1 MMRAIRESTLVMTLP
16 ANITLQEKLYKW
28 SYWLV
33 AVICAISTLVLT
45 GWFFN
50 VVALKTLGAPVTAM
64 YPLTALSFILISI
77 AFYLLASRKRHYVAG
92 GYAIVVLV
100 LMVISFKLGA
110 SLFKW
115 NDAIDIFL
123 YGDKNIGQAMPFTR
137 MAPSVSLGFIL
148 ASVALLLTHLLQRR
162 TLLPAQIVALTLLV
176 LGLLA
181 LLGYLYK
188 AEKMY
193 GIILSTPMALPSGMC
208 FVLFAL
214 AVLFFSPS
222 VGLMAL
228 FSSSLTGGILTR
240 VLIPA
245 SIIIPSVFGIIA
257 LSGYRDGQ
265 YNVEHGFV
273 YYVLSI
279 VVILV
284 AFVAYYA
291 FLFNKRDIA
300 KQQTEQA
307 LLDAE
312 VQARTIFEEAPEAI
326 IMIDEKGK
334 VRRWNSQAVLL
345 FGWTKHEAMDRLL
358 ADMII
363 PVEYREAHIRGIQR
377 FLSTG
382 KGTII
387 GDTIDMPALTKD
399 GRTLDV
405 SLRISSLVIN
415 NQQFFV
421 GFVRDITLRKKL
433 ERQLQTFN
441 ESLEREV
448 KDKTKELT
456 DMFERVTDGF
466 IALDKDYRYTYVNER
481 AREMIHKDPAELI
494 GKCVWDVFP
503 ESVGSPTHK
512 AFEAAMHTQKH
523 VQNIDHYKP
532 SNLWLESNIYPSANG
547 LSVFMRDITRQRERE
562 QEVAEARIL
571 ADKLI
576 DSLPGVFYF
585 YDVNGKFIRWN
596 KKLEEVTGYGS
607 DEIAVMHPVQLFPD
621 DEKEYISGRIAT
633 VFEKGSNDAEA
644 DFLSKTGE
652 RTSYYFKAVLIEYN
666 GMPCLLGSGI
676 DITERKKAEERLKQS
691 EQNYKLLFEKNPLP
705 MWILSLP
712 EYKVMDVNSACL
724 QQYGYSRREFLALDI
739 KDLLS
744 PQELPKMQAQ
754 LNLNFR
760 GLHHAGVWRHQNKE
774 GVTIYA
780 DIMTHDIYYKD
791 APARLVLAKEV
802 TEQYLAEERL
812 KKSYDEI
819 RELTEYLQKVREEE
833 RMRISH
839 EIHDELGQLLTV
851 LKIDISWINK
861 RIPDGNV
868 AIKKKISETLGM
880 VDHTVKAVRRIAS
893 ELRPALLDDLG
904 LKAAML
910 WHIKDFENRSGV
922 RTEVQLPEQE
932 LKLTDERKTA
942 LYRILQESLTNVS
955 RHSEAGKVLIRMIK
969 ENNKV
974 VMTITDNGKGFD
986 PGKGSLKTLGLLGM
1000 KERALGMGGDYHIQS
1015 EPGKGTTVQ
1024 VILPI
1029 EGETAG
1035 NSSIL
1040 S

>member
-1 MMRAIRESTLVMTLP
+1 MGVVSAM
-16 ANITLQEKLYKW
+16 
-28 SYWLV
+28 
-33 AVICAISTLVLT
+33 AVLVLI

-50 VVALKTLGAPVTAM
+50 ISILKTLGAPVTAM
-64 YPLTALSFILISI
+64 YPLTALCFLLISV
-77 AFYLLASRKRHYVAG
+77 AFYLLAARKRHYVAT

-100 LMVISFKLGA
+100 MITVSFKLGA
-110 SLFKW
+110 SVFNW
-115 NDAIDIFL
+115 NDAVDIFF
-123 YGDKNIGQAMPFTR
+123 YGDEGIGNSMPFTR
-137 MAPSVSLGFIL
+137 MAPSVALGFII
-148 ASVALLLTHLLQRR
+148 ASVALLLTHVLSQRS
-162 TLLPAQIVALTLLV
+162 LLPAQIVAITLFV

-193 GIILSTPMALPSGMC
+193 GIILSTPMALPSGLS

-222 VGLMAL
+222 VGIMSL
-228 FSSSLTGGILTR
+228 FSSSLTGGVLTR

-257 LSGYRDGQ
+257 LSGYREGR

-279 VVILV
+279 VVILA

-291 FLFNKRDIA
+291 FLLNRRDLV
-300 KQQTEQA
+300 KQLTDQA
-307 LLDAE
+307 LQDVE
-312 VQARTIFEEAPEAI
+312 IQARTIFEGAPEAI
-326 IMIDEKGK
+326 IMIDEEGI
-334 VRRWNSQAVLL
+334 VRRWNPQAALL
-345 FGWTKHEAMDRLL
+345 FGWSKQEAMGRLL
-358 ADMII
+358 AEMIV
-363 PVEYREAHIRGIQR
+363 PEAYREAHTQGMQR

-382 KGTII
+382 QSNII
-387 GDTIDMPALTKD
+387 GDTVDLPALTKD

-441 ESLEREV
+441 ESLEIEV
-448 KDKTKELT
+448 KEKTKELT

-466 IALDKDYRYTYVNER
+466 IALDKDYCYLYVNKK
-481 AREMIHKDPAELI
+481 AGEMLHKDPADLA
-494 GKCVWDVFP
+494 GKCIWDVFP
-503 ESVGSPTHK
+503 DAAGSSTHK
-512 AFEAAMHTQKH
+512 AFETAMSTQKH
-523 VQNIDHYKP
+523 VQNIDYYKP
-532 SNLWLESNIYPSANG
+532 LHLWLENNIYPSANG
-547 LSVFMRDITRQRERE
+547 LSIFIRDITKQRERE
-562 QEVAEARIL
+562 HEVAEARVL

-576 DSLPGVFYF
+576 DSMPGVFYF

-596 KKLEEVTGYGS
+596 KKLEEVTGYS
-607 DEIAVMHPVQLFPD
+607 SEEIAVMHPVQLFPEE
-621 DEKEYISGRIAT
+621 EKDYISGRIAT
-633 VFEKGSNDAEA
+633 VFEKGANDAEA
-644 DFLSKTGE
+644 NFLSKTGE
-652 RTSYYFKAVLIEYN
+652 RTAYYFKAVLIEYN
-666 GMPCLLGSGI
+666 GMPCLLGSGV

-712 EYKVMDVNSACL
+712 QYKVMDVNSACL
-724 QQYGYSRREFLALDI
+724 EQYGYTRREFMALDV
-739 KDLLS
+739 KELLS
-744 PQELPKMQAQ
+744 PQEIPKMQAQ

-760 GLHHAGVWRHQNKE
+760 GLYHAGVWRHKNKE
-774 GVTIYA
+774 GTTIYA

-791 APARLVLAKEV
+791 VPARLVLAKEV

-812 KKSYDEI
+812 KKSYEEI
-819 RELTEYLQKVREEE
+819 RQLTEYLQKVREEE

-861 RIPDGNV
+861 RIPDNNTPV
-868 AIKKKISETLGM
+868 KKKISDTLGM

-922 RTEVQLPEQE
+922 QTEVQLPEQE
-932 LKLTDERKTA
+932 LKLPDERKTA

-955 RHSEAGKVLIRMIK
+955 RHSEAEKVMIHMTR
-969 ENNKV
+969 ENNRV

-986 PGKGSLKTLGLLGM
+986 PGKRSLKTLGLLGM
-1000 KERALGMGGDYHIQS
+1000 KERAQGMGGEYHIQS
-1015 EPGKGTTVQ
+1015 APGKGTTVK
-1024 VILPI
+1024 VVLPL
-1029 EGETAG
+1029 EEEAAG